1 MSDAWW
7 TFNPLPG
14 DADSPARSDQAC
26 PPRAQSRQGWW
37 PRSPGK
43 GRQGRSV
50 QGGQLPL
57 PVPSGPGL
65 WAQSS
70 VLAANPARSEQPG
83 HLPRGPSHHAPLGPL
98 LSPYPS
104 CPPPRP
110 FPTPKGSKVA
120 RVPSSP
126 PLPLHLP
133 AQLQRQAGKP
143 REEGTPDLPGT
154 PQAAVA
160 PGNGIQTTGQHV
172 SWDGKSCSSKALALL
187 AGGPGCF
194 WIPCALTLPRDPKS
208 SPTEVQRLVSASA
221 GPQGHVAR

>member
-1 MSDAWW
+1 MPAPGTEPAGLVAPEPWKGETGPQCPGRAAASSCPLWAWLVGSELRACCKPR
-7 TFNPLPG
+7 TQRTARPPSPG
-14 DADSPARSDQAC
+14 TLL
-26 PPRAQSRQGWW
+26 
-37 PRSPGK
+37 PRSCGASRLSSPF
-43 GRQGRSV
+43 
-50 QGGQLPL
+50 LPT
-57 PVPSGPGL
+57 
-65 WAQSS
+65 
-70 VLAANPARSEQPG
+70 
-83 HLPRGPSHHAPLGPL
+83 
-98 LSPYPS
+98 
-104 CPPPRP
+104 PRP

-133 AQLQRQAGKP
+133 AQLQRQAGEP
-143 REEGTPDLPGT
+143 REEGTLDLPGT

-172 SWDGKSCSSKALALL
+172 SWDGKPCSSKALALL

-208 SPTEVQRLVSASA
+208 SPTEVQGLMSTSA